1 MVVKPVNETKVGV
14 EDSPMLLSH
23 GCPTVYSTG
32 NNATIAYL
40 LLTQL
45 ALLVAWQMQ
54 PYCWL

>member
-1 MVVKPVNETKVGV
+1 MGRRFPNAI
-14 EDSPMLLSH
+14 SH

-32 NNATIAYL
+32 NNATIGYLAYL

-54 PYCWL
+54 LYCWLISNL